1 MKAHPYDSAALSI
14 LGRDRVATD
23 PAHCPI
29 VGSRPAV
36 VVRYGCDSQGRGQ
49 WIATLKR
56 APRDRPAR
64 LAVPAMDG
72 PDAAAAALISRQGL
86 AWRVLTAPA
95 SLDGGET
102 YAYTMAHPG
111 ETQALAAGPRA
122 VWALAAAAE
131 LEAISAG
138 ADPADP
144 ADPLAL
150 PLAMARI
157 ATGTDHPRPIVAGWA
172 MGPAAAPG
180 GVILTDVMG
189 DPIEGLSFPD
199 SLSAAGALAAALA
212 AGWLLT
218 APMRATAHRL
228 ANVCG
233 ADPDPAAVAQALAAR
248 GGCPAVI
255 ATLSAKGAAL

>member
-1 MKAHPYDSAALSI
+1 MNAHPYDPAALSI

-36 VVRYGCDSQGRGQ
+36 VVRYGCDSQGRGR

-56 APRDRPAR
+56 SPGDRPAR
-64 LAVPAMDG
+64 LAVSAAEG
-72 PDAAAAALISRQGL
+72 PDAAAAALLRRLGHDWF
-86 AWRVLTAPA
+86 ALTAPGVM
-95 SLDGGET
+95 DGSDT
-102 YAYTMAHPG
+102 YIYVMAHPG
-111 ETQALAAGPRA
+111 EAQALAAGLRA

-131 LEAISAG
+131 LEATTAG

-150 PLAMARI
+150 PLAMARV
-157 ATGTDHPRPIVAGWA
+157 ATGTDRPRPIVAGWA
-172 MGPAAAPG
+172 MAPAPTPG
-180 GVILTDVMG
+180 GVILTDIMS
-189 DPIEGLSFPD
+189 DPIEGLSFGGGISP
-199 SLSAAGALAAALA
+199 AGALAAALA

-218 APMRATAHRL
+218 APMRSTARRL

-248 GGCPAVI
+248 GGCPAVV
-255 ATLSAKGAAL
+255 ATLSAKGVAL